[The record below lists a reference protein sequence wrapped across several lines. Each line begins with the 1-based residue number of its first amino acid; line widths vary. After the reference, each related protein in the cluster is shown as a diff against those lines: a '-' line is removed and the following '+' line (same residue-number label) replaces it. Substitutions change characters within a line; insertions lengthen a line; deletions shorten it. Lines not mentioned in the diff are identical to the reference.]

1 MTSAQPQVKETLVD
15 LPGQSNQRMAHV
27 DDLLKGR
34 PEQVRL
40 PIIPRS
46 RHPDAQCQIPQGI
59 KSEIG
64 QNRHP
69 KSQENS
75 LLNRAFLQKS
85 LLARADKARTINGL
99 PVLHGGPYRLTPWV
113 ANNQNAEV
121 SHNTIRTANSTPPA
135 MGSAQ
140 PG

>member
-1 MTSAQPQVKETLVD
+1 VAFKTIRTSRENFAIGSAIRQAPT
-15 LPGQSNQRMAHV
+15 P
-27 DDLLKGR
+27 R
-34 PEQVRL
+34 PAA
-40 PIIPRS
+40 
-46 RHPDAQCQIPQGI
+46 D
-59 KSEIG
+59 
-64 QNRHP
+64 
-69 KSQENS
+69 

>member
-1 MTSAQPQVKETLVD
+1 LGCSARRSRCRASSRAANRPGAARIDLAQPLVKETSVD

-34 PEQVRL
+34 PEQIRL

-46 RHPDAQCQIPQGI
+46 RHPDPQCRIPQRI
-59 KSEIG
+59 ESEIG
-64 QNRHP
+64 QTRNP

-85 LLARADKARTINGL
+85 LLARAD
-99 PVLHGGPYRLTPWV
+99 
-113 ANNQNAEV
+113 
-121 SHNTIRTANSTPPA
+121 
-135 MGSAQ
+135 
-140 PG
+140 